1 MQEILSIIYPEAD
14 AARRQHSTSQ
24 HGGPSNANSRGQA
37 APISMGR
44 GVQSQSSAA
53 ATYGRSSAVR
63 GRGTDSRSESSSS
76 NDESPRECRGASRH
90 QLAANQRDM
99 PGATNVS
106 RAATKPARLTPGEL
120 LVIKVL
126 HAMEGSGVELDD
138 DLERVIK
145 MIPVSTQMAREQ
157 LTMLLTT
164 RYSAGAAR
172 SHLG

>member
-1 MQEILSIIYPEAD
+1 MSVAQL
-14 AARRQHSTSQ
+14 
-24 HGGPSNANSRGQA
+24 PSL
-37 APISMGR
+37 
-44 GVQSQSSAA
+44 
-53 ATYGRSSAVR
+53 
-63 GRGTDSRSESSSS
+63 
-76 NDESPRECRGASRH
+76 RE
-90 QLAANQRDM
+90 
-99 PGATNVS
+99 
-106 RAATKPARLTPGEL
+106 TPGEL